1 MGDNQPPAKGQGS
14 HDAFDDLTRLKLRHL
29 TCLLEIS
36 RTGSVRK
43 TAELLFVTDSAVSKT
58 LKELEDE
65 LNIKLFE
72 RSKSGMSPTEAGKRF
87 ITYAA
92 NAVEM
97 LKSGV
102 NSARGNLSGGSVK
115 LRVGSMPIPSAVLL
129 PLVINELVAQKADVS
144 VEVVAGSKETLLD
157 RLRKGAVDVVLG
169 RLPPVE
175 DMTGLSFEQ
184 LFLDQYIFVTRQ
196 GHPLA
201 DKDVVSLSDLS
212 RFTLVMPPRETVTY
226 KEIDRLF
233 VSRGEVINSKRVET
247 IYLTLSR
254 NLLDSTDAV
263 WAASYRLLA
272 DDITSGALHRL
283 PIDTTML
290 ESPIGI
296 ISRPGDDLTASQR
309 VLLSI
314 IRKHAAALRTR

>member
-1 MGDNQPPAKGQGS
+1 MRDNQPPMKGQAS

-36 RTGSVRK
+36 RSGSVRK
-43 TAELLFVTDSAVSKT
+43 TAERLFVTDSAVSKT

-65 LNIKLFE
+65 LKLKLFE
-72 RSKSGMSPTEAGKRF
+72 RSKSGMTPTEAGKRF
-87 ITYAA
+87 ISYAA

-129 PLVINELVAQKADVS
+129 PLVVNELVAQKADVS

-157 RLRKGAVDVVLG
+157 RLRKGSVDVVLG

-184 LFLDQYIFVTRQ
+184 LFLDQYIFVIRS

-201 DKDVVSLSDLS
+201 GKERVSLSDLS
-212 RFTLVMPPRETVTY
+212 GFTLVMPPRETVTF

-233 VSRGEVINSKRVET
+233 VSQGQVMNTKRVET

-254 NLLDSTDAV
+254 TLLDSTDAV

-272 DDITSGALHRL
+272 EDLAAGALHRL
-283 PIDTTML
+283 PVDTAML

-314 IRKHAAALRTR
+314 IRKHASTLRTR